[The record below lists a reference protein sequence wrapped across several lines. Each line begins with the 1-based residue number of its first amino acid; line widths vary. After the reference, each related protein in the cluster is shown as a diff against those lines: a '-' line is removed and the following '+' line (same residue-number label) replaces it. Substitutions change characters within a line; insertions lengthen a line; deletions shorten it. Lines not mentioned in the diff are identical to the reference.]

1 MDLPKSDKSQ
11 NEQDKLRRLREEN
24 ARLKELLTQHG
35 ITWEEPTAAAPV
47 PAPTESAP
55 APTHFTTDDKIVLFR
70 RLFRGREDVYP
81 QRWESAK
88 GTSGYSPACGNEW
101 KPGICH
107 KPRVKCGDCN
117 QRQLLPVNDQVIY
130 DHLAGKQTI
139 GVYPLLSD
147 DNCYFLT
154 ADLDEAD
161 WREDA
166 KAFMQSCRE
175 LGIPAVL
182 EISRSGNGAH
192 AWIFFAEPV
201 PAREARQ
208 LGAALIS
215 YTCDRTRQLTLAS
228 YDRLFP
234 NQDTI
239 PKGGFGNLIALP
251 LQKQPRESGRSVFVD
266 EQLQPHSDQ
275 WAFLAS
281 IRPMSR
287 RELEDT
293 ILQASGSRHPLDVA
307 FATEEGDG
315 KPWQRLSPVSSRI
328 SGPLPESL
336 TLVLAN
342 QIFIAK
348 AELPQPLANR
358 LVRLAAFQNPE
369 FYKAQTMR
377 LPVWNKPRIIGC
389 AENFPQH
396 IGLPR
401 GCLDAVLELL
411 QENDIHP
418 ELQDERLA
426 RRKVT
431 AKFTGSLRKDQ
442 KAAVREMLKHEVGV
456 LCAPTAFGKTVAAAA
471 LIARRKVST
480 LVLVHRTELLRQWQE
495 RLAGF
500 LEISKGGLGVIG
512 GGKKK
517 PSGKIDIA
525 VMQSLSRRKDLGEL
539 LDQYGQIIIDE
550 CHHLSAFSFE
560 AILKQ
565 AKARFVVGLTA
576 TPIRRDGHHPI
587 IFMQCGPI
595 RHSAARLETA
605 PAQLEVWPKL
615 LFAPEI
621 PPDSPIQD
629 VFRILANDVM
639 RNRRIAGD
647 VLAAYREGRK
657 VLVLTERTDHLPL
670 LQEALGDQ
678 VEHCFILHGRLS
690 RKQRMEVFAELD
702 ALDDS
707 APRVLLATGR
717 LIGEGFDHPPLDTL
731 VLAMPISWKGTLQ
744 QYAGRLHREH
754 ADKQDVRIYDYAETD
769 QPQLARM
776 WDKRQRGYR
785 AMGYEI
791 KPMKS
796 ITLGNDT
803 NLIEDDSQF

>member
-1 MDLPKSDKSQ
+1 MPKSDQ
-11 NEQDKLRRLREEN
+11 GLNEQDELHRLREEN
-24 ARLKELLTQHG
+24 TRLKSLLTHHG
-35 ITWEEPTAAAPV
+35 IAWEAPSVPSPAQTPQEPLPAANY
-47 PAPTESAP
+47 
-55 APTHFTTDDKIVLFR
+55 FTTADKITLFR
-70 RLFRGREDVYP
+70 RLFRGRTDVYP

-88 GTSGYSPACGNEW
+88 GTSGYSPVCGNEW

-107 KPRVKCGDCN
+107 KPRVKCADCN
-117 QRQLLPVNDQVIY
+117 QRLLLPVIDQVIY
-130 DHLAGKQTI
+130 HHLAGKQTI
-139 GVYPLLSD
+139 GVYPLLTD
-147 DNCYFLT
+147 DSCYFLA
-154 ADLDEAD
+154 ADFDEAD

-166 KAFMQSCRE
+166 QAFMQSCRE
-175 LGIPAVL
+175 LAIPAVL

-192 AWIFFAEPV
+192 AWIFFADPV

-208 LGAALIS
+208 LGASLIS
-215 YTCDRTRQLTLAS
+215 HTCDRTRQLSLAS

-234 NQDTI
+234 NQDTL

-251 LQKQPRESGRSVFVD
+251 LQKQPREQGRSVFVD
-266 EQLQPHSDQ
+266 EQLKPYPEQ
-275 WAFLAS
+275 WSFLAS
-281 IRPMSR
+281 IRRFSK
-287 RELEDT
+287 RELEDA
-293 ILQASGSRHPLDVA
+293 ILRASGGRHPLDVA
-307 FATEEGDG
+307 IAVEEEGS
-315 KPWQRLSPVSSRI
+315 KPWQRQASVPARI
-328 SGPLPESL
+328 TGLLPESL

-342 QIFIAK
+342 QIFVPK

-358 LVRLAAFQNPE
+358 LIRLAAFQNPE
-369 FYKAQTMR
+369 FYKAQAMR

-389 AENFPQH
+389 AENYPHH

-401 GCLDAVLELL
+401 GCLDTVLDLF
-411 QENDIHP
+411 QDNDIRP
-418 ELQDERLA
+418 ELQDERLSS
-426 RRKVT
+426 RKVAARFSGT
-431 AKFTGSLRKDQ
+431 LRKDQ

-456 LCAPTAFGKTVAAAA
+456 LCAPTAFGKTVTAAA

-495 RLAGF
+495 RLTGF

-525 VMQSLSRRKDLGEL
+525 VMQSLSRREDLGEL
-539 LDQYGQIIIDE
+539 LDGYGQIIVDE

-565 AKARFVVGLTA
+565 AKARYVVGLTA
-576 TPIRRDGHHPI
+576 TPMRRDGHQPI

-595 RHSAARLETA
+595 RHSAARPETA
-605 PAQLEVWPKL
+605 PAQLEVWTKYLP
-615 LFAPEI
+615 APEI
-621 PPDSPIQD
+621 APDSPIQD
-629 VFRILANDVM
+629 VFRILSNDAA
-639 RNRRIAGD
+639 RNRYIAED
-647 VLAAYREGRK
+647 ILASYREGRK
-657 VLVLTERTDHLPL
+657 ILVLTERTDQLPL
-670 LQEALGDQ
+670 LQEALGNE
-678 VEHCFILHGRLS
+678 VEHCFVLHGRLS
-690 RKQRMEVFAELD
+690 KKQRTAVLADLE
-702 ALDDS
+702 ALDES

-785 AMGYEI
+785 AMGYQI
-791 KPMKS
+791 KPPEKLIS
-796 ITLGNDT
+796 GNGMG
-803 NLIEDDSQF
+803 LK